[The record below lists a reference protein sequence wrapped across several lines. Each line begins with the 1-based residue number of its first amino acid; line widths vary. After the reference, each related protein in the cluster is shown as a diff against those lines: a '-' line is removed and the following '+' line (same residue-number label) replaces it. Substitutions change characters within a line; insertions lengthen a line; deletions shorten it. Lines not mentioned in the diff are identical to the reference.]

1 MMMNSGSQITMADH
15 IAELNQ
21 LFFFHLRWLRTVKQ
35 SLMLDTTK
43 TLVHALLAVL
53 WMAATVYLLV
63 SAVKYYKSLKGKIK
77 VVPNEHWVRR

>member
-1 MMMNSGSQITMADH
+1 MHMMMNSGSQITMADH

-43 TLVHALLAVL
+43 TLVQCTCFVSSSMDGCNCLLAGVSSQVL
-53 WMAATVYLLV
+53 Q
-63 SAVKYYKSLKGKIK
+63 KS
-77 VVPNEHWVRR
+77 